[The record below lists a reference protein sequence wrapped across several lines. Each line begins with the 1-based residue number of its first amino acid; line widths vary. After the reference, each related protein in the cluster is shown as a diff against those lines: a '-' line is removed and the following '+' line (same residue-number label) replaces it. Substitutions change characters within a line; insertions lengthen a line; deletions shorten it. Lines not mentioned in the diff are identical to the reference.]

1 MRLQRTLVK
10 AGIAFGVVMCGVALM
25 QSPVVAKGPVDKI
38 AVDGPDTDRIEITA
52 GDALDEFDPWGRQFI
67 DWERGLA
74 SEPPKRGE
82 PYTVSFYLDDRVIFV
97 LKYALEPEGG
107 TGYIYIPGPEDPDYK
122 LNAGT
127 IIGGSSDR
135 WDPNGKWQYATAS
148 WAAVMPGES
157 RVQPPTTGDG
167 GLR

>member
-1 MRLQRTLVK
+1 LVE
-10 AGIAFGVVMCGVALM
+10 AGILFGVVMCGITLLEAT
-25 QSPVVAKGPVDKI
+25 VVAKGPVDKI
-38 AVDGPDTDRIEITA
+38 TVTGPEIESIEITA
-52 GDALDEFDPWGRQFI
+52 RDALDEFDPWGRQFI

-74 SEPPKRGE
+74 SKSPTRGE

-97 LKYALEPEGG
+97 LKYAPEPEG
-107 TGYIYIPGPEDPDYK
+107 TGYIYVPGPEDPDYRR
-122 LNAGT
+122 NAGT

-148 WAAVMPGES
+148 WAAVMPGENQ
-157 RVQPPTTGDG
+157 VQPPATGDG